1 MKNYRRTII
10 YSIIA
15 SVVLY
20 LAFSIYADIDKVID
34 ALSKFSIFLVP
45 VILGLVFANYIF
57 RFFKWQYYLGLID
70 VKISAG
76 ESFLIFLSGFM
87 LSVTPGKMGE
97 VLKSFLLKER
107 VGVSV
112 SKTAPVIFAERVTD
126 MTALIIIALAGALS
140 FNYGREFAIG
150 ALVVFSVLITI
161 ISNRGLALPLV
172 HILGRVG
179 FLKRF
184 LPHFVELYESAY
196 TLLKPKP
203 MILMTLFSLISWFFE
218 CYAYYLILNELS
230 VDVSLFRASF
240 YYSFAT
246 VAGALSFLPGGLGA
260 TDALFTLFIQSLNK
274 PEAIAVSS
282 TILIRVA
289 TLWFAV
295 IVGLGA
301 FSFYQRKQGK
311 IDLNILNKTEVN

>member
-34 ALSKFSIFLVP
+34 ALSKFSLFLIP

-57 RFFKWQYYLGLID
+57 RFFKWHYYLGLIE
-70 VKISAG
+70 VKIGVG

-107 VGVSV
+107 IGVSV

-150 ALVVFSVLITI
+150 ALIVFTIMITI

-184 LPHFVELYESAY
+184 LPHFIELYESAY

-203 MILMTLFSLISWFFE
+203 MVLMTLFSLISWFFE
-218 CYAYYLILNELS
+218 CYAYYLILNELT

-295 IVGLGA
+295 IVGLVA
-301 FSFYQRKQGK
+301 FWIYQRKEGK

>member
-20 LAFSIYADIDKVID
+20 LAFSIYADIDKVIE
-34 ALSKFSIFLVP
+34 ALSQFSIFLIP

-57 RFFKWQYYLGLID
+57 RFFKWHYYLGLID
-70 VKISAG
+70 VKIG
-76 ESFLIFLSGFM
+76 TGDSFLIFLSGFM

-107 VGVSV
+107 LGVSV

-150 ALVVFSVLITI
+150 ALIVFTIMITI
-161 ISNRGLALPLV
+161 ISNRGWALPIV
-172 HILGRVG
+172 HLLGRVK

-184 LPHFVELYESAY
+184 LPHFIEIYESAY

-203 MILMTLFSLISWFFE
+203 MVLMTLFSLVSWFFE
-218 CYAYYLILNELS
+218 CYAYYLILTELS

-295 IVGLGA
+295 VVGLVV
-301 FSFYQRKQGK
+301 FWFYQRKEGK

>member
-1 MKNYRRTII
+1 M
-10 YSIIA
+10 
-15 SVVLY
+15 
-20 LAFSIYADIDKVID
+20 
-34 ALSKFSIFLVP
+34 
-45 VILGLVFANYIF
+45 
-57 RFFKWQYYLGLID
+57 
-70 VKISAG
+70 
-76 ESFLIFLSGFM
+76 
-87 LSVTPGKMGE
+87 
-97 VLKSFLLKER
+97 LKSFLLKER
-107 VGVSV
+107 IGVSV

-150 ALVVFSVLITI
+150 ALIVFTIMITI

-184 LPHFVELYESAY
+184 LPHFIELYESSY

-203 MILMTLFSLISWFFE
+203 MVLMTLFSLISWFFE
-218 CYAYYLILNELS
+218 CYAYYLILNELT

-295 IVGLGA
+295 IVGLVA
-301 FSFYQRKQGK
+301 FWIYQRKQGK

>member
-1 MKNYRRTII
+1 LKNYRRTII

-34 ALSKFSIFLVP
+34 ALSKFSLFLIP

-57 RFFKWQYYLGLID
+57 RFFKWHYYLGLIE
-70 VKISAG
+70 VKIGVG

-107 VGVSV
+107 IGVSV

-150 ALVVFSVLITI
+150 ALIVFTIMITI

-184 LPHFVELYESAY
+184 LPHFIELYESAY

-203 MILMTLFSLISWFFE
+203 MVLMTLFSLISWFFE
-218 CYAYYLILNELS
+218 CYAYYLILNELT

-295 IVGLGA
+295 IVGLVA
-301 FSFYQRKQGK
+301 FWIYQRKEGK

>member
-15 SVVLY
+15 SVILY

-34 ALSKFSIFLVP
+34 ALTKFSILLIP

-57 RFFKWQYYLGLID
+57 RFFKWHYYLGLID
-70 VKISAG
+70 VKIGAW

-107 VGVSV
+107 IGVSV

-126 MTALIIIALAGALS
+126 MTALIIISLAGALS

-150 ALVVFSVLITI
+150 ALIAFSVLIII
-161 ISNRGLALPLV
+161 ISNRGMALPMV
-172 HILGRVG
+172 HFFGRIG

-184 LPHFVELYESAY
+184 LPHFIELYESAY

-203 MILMTLFSLISWFFE
+203 MVLMTLFSLISWFFE
-218 CYAYYLILNELS
+218 CYAYYLILSELS

-282 TILIRVA
+282 TILIRGA

-295 IVGLGA
+295 IVGLVA
-301 FSFYQRKQGK
+301 FWIYQRKEGK

>member
-34 ALSKFSIFLVP
+34 ALSKFSILLIP

-57 RFFKWQYYLGLID
+57 RFFKWHYYLGLIE
-70 VKISAG
+70 VKIG
-76 ESFLIFLSGFM
+76 VMDSFLIFLSGFM

-107 VGVSV
+107 IGVSV

-150 ALVVFSVLITI
+150 ALIAFTILITI

-184 LPHFVELYESAY
+184 LPHFIELYESAY

-218 CYAYYLILNELS
+218 CYAYYLILHELS

-301 FSFYQRKQGK
+301 FWFYQRKQGK

>member
-34 ALSKFSIFLVP
+34 ALSKFSIFLIP

-57 RFFKWQYYLGLID
+57 RFFKWHYYLGLID
-70 VKISAG
+70 VKIGLG

-107 VGVSV
+107 LGVSV

-150 ALVVFSVLITI
+150 ALIVFTIMITI
-161 ISNRGLALPLV
+161 ISNRGWALPLV

-184 LPHFVELYESAY
+184 LPHFIELYESAY

-203 MILMTLFSLISWFFE
+203 MVLMTLFSLISWFFE
-218 CYAYYLILNELS
+218 CFAYYLILTELS

-301 FSFYQRKQGK
+301 FWFYQRKQGK

>member
-20 LAFSIYADIDKVID
+20 LAFSIYADIDKVIE
-34 ALSKFSIFLVP
+34 ALSQFSIFLIP

-57 RFFKWQYYLGLID
+57 RFFKWHYYLGLID
-70 VKISAG
+70 VKIG
-76 ESFLIFLSGFM
+76 TGDSFLIFLSGFM

-107 VGVSV
+107 LGVSV

-150 ALVVFSVLITI
+150 ALIVFTIMITI

-172 HILGRVG
+172 HVLGKVG

-184 LPHFVELYESAY
+184 LPHFIELYESAY

-203 MILMTLFSLISWFFE
+203 MVLMTLFSLISWFFE
-218 CYAYYLILNELS
+218 CYAYYLILTELS

-295 IVGLGA
+295 VVGLVV
-301 FSFYQRKQGK
+301 FWFYQRKEGK

>member
-1 MKNYRRTII
+1 M
-10 YSIIA
+10 
-15 SVVLY
+15 VLY

-34 ALSKFSIFLVP
+34 ALSKFSLFLIP

-57 RFFKWQYYLGLID
+57 RFFKWHYYLGLIE
-70 VKISAG
+70 VKIGVG

-107 VGVSV
+107 IGVSV

-150 ALVVFSVLITI
+150 ALIVFTIMITI

-184 LPHFVELYESAY
+184 LPHFIELYESAY

-203 MILMTLFSLISWFFE
+203 MVLMTLFSLISWFFE
-218 CYAYYLILNELS
+218 CYAYYLILNELT

-295 IVGLGA
+295 IVGLVA
-301 FSFYQRKQGK
+301 FWIYQRKEGK